1 MANGDAAAAF
11 GFDIVLPSDAV
22 QDGYDEINK
31 SRDYIA
37 NHATSGTHSAAQIT
51 SGVLGAA
58 RLPVIQVDK
67 GGTGA
72 TTAADAR
79 TNLGAAAATAI
90 TDLQNQIDALEARIE
105 ALENA

>member
-1 MANGDAAAAF
+1 MANGDAASAL
-11 GFDIVLPSDAV
+11 GYDVVLPSDAV

-37 NHATSGTHSAAQIT
+37 NHVTSGTHSAAQIT
-51 SGVLGAA
+51 SGVLAA
-58 RLPVIQVDK
+58 DRIPVIQVAK

-72 TTAADAR
+72 TTAATAR

-90 TDLQNQIDALEARIE
+90 TDLQDQIDALVARVE
-105 ALENA
+105 ALES